1 MLRDT
6 SGQDRVIVKHRSPL
20 QRFGLP
26 AIVAFVV
33 LAAGLFGLNKMNKL
47 FASDMSVDTERLR
60 FAQVVRGDLMRDI
73 AVQGRVVAANS
84 PTLYANSGGIVTLYI
99 KAGDR
104 VEAGQTLAM
113 VDSPELK
120 NRLAQ
125 ELATLE
131 QLKLEV
137 GRQSIQIKSARLN
150 NQQAIEV
157 AEVNLDSASVEK
169 QRAEIS
175 VTDSLISQREYEEKV
190 AAFKRASLVH
200 KHAKQNYSIQEENMS
215 LELQG
220 MQSQLA
226 RQQHVVDELHRQIA
240 QLTLASPTDGVIGS
254 VYVRQK
260 DNVAANSALITVVD
274 LSVLEI
280 EAAIPENFADDLGVG
295 LQAEISVNG
304 TELQGELVAIS
315 PEVADGQVE
324 GRIRFTQASE
334 QQLRQN
340 QKVSAR
346 ILIEAKSDVLK
357 LKRGEFLESGGGRFA
372 YRVSGDNAHRQQVVF
387 GSRSITEVE
396 VLSGLA
402 EGDTVI
408 ISNTAQFRE
417 QSQLYLNN

>member
-1 MLRDT
+1 MLSDT
-6 SGQDRVIVKHRSPL
+6 SGQDRVIQTRTSPV
-20 QRFGLP
+20 RKYGLYLLM
-26 AIVAFVV
+26 ALMALSGLIVGSIKF
-33 LAAGLFGLNKMNKL
+33 NSL

-84 PTLYANSGGIVTLYI
+84 PTLYANSGGIVSLHI
-99 KAGDR
+99 KAGDT
-104 VEAGQTLAM
+104 VEAGQVLAV

-120 NRLAQ
+120 NQLAQ

-137 GRQSIQIKSARLN
+137 GRQNIQIKSARLN
-150 NQQAIEV
+150 NRQAIEV
-157 AEVNLDSASVEK
+157 AAVELDTAKVEK

-175 VTDSLISQREYEEKV
+175 VADALISQREFEEKI
-190 AAFKRASLVH
+190 AAYKRASLVH
-200 KHAKQNYSIQEENMS
+200 KHAQENYQIQDENLA

-240 QLTLASPTDGVIGS
+240 QLTLTAPTAGVIGS

-260 DNVAANSALITVVD
+260 DNVAANSELITVVD

-295 LQAEISVNG
+295 LKAMINVNG
-304 TELQGELVAIS
+304 TELEGQLVAIS
-315 PEVADGQVE
+315 PEVSDGQVQ
-324 GRIRFTQASE
+324 GRIRFAEQAA

-340 QKVSAR
+340 QRVNAR
-346 ILIEAKSDVLK
+346 ILIESKQAVLK
-357 LKRGEFLESGGGRFA
+357 IKRGEFLESGGGRFA
-372 YRVSGDNAHRQQVVF
+372 YRVQQDNAFRQSVNF
-387 GSRSITEVE
+387 GARSITEVE
-396 VLSGLA
+396 VISGLE
-402 EGDTVI
+402 EGDTII
-408 ISNTAQFRE
+408 ISNVSQFRD
-417 QSQLYLNN
+417 QDQLYLNN